1 MKQPFSFEF
10 FPPKTDK
17 GRENLKPV
25 YKKLAQSG
33 PEYFSVTYGAGGST
47 KDRTMD
53 IVLELNEAGL
63 NVAPHLSFGMDG
75 KQEIESLLS
84 SYKQKGISRLV
95 ALRGDIP
102 ENVNR
107 ADYKFYAEDLIQ
119 FVRETTG
126 DHFHIEVACYP
137 EIHPDSQSFES
148 DLKFFKQKVE
158 RGANSAITQYFYNS
172 DSYFYYLDACQKA
185 GIDIPIV
192 PGIMPITNYTNLVRF
207 SDACGADIPRWIRKR
222 LEAYGDDLD
231 SIKAFGAEAVTG
243 LAQRLLDGGAPGL
256 HFYSMN
262 QSEASLAIL
271 NNLK

>member
-25 YKKLAQSG
+25 YETLAKAG

-53 IVLELNEAGL
+53 IVLELNDAGL
-63 NVAPHLSFGMDG
+63 NVAPHLSFGIDG
-75 KQEIESLLS
+75 EQEIERLLET
-84 SYKQKGISRLV
+84 YKAKGINRLV

-102 ENVNR
+102 DSVNR
-107 ADYKFYAEDLIQ
+107 ADYKYYAEDLIA
-119 FVRETTG
+119 FVREKTG

-137 EIHPDSQSFES
+137 EIHPDSQSFET

-172 DSYFYYLDACQKA
+172 DSYFYYVDACQKA

-192 PGIMPITNYTNLVRF
+192 PGIMPITNYTGLVRF
-207 SDACGADIPRWIRKR
+207 SDASGAEIPRWMRKR
-222 LEAYGDDLD
+222 LEAYGDDID
-231 SIKAFGAEAVTG
+231 SIKAFGTEAVTG
-243 LAQRLLDGGAPGL
+243 LCQRLLDGGAPSL

-262 QSEASLAIL
+262 QSQASLDII